1 MYLYPLIMI
10 DAETLSIFHHEV
22 LSHMPRAPKLVTAD
36 NQVMGGTAARLLDWE
51 RARNVIHN
59 AVLLPNLEKRHL
71 IRFCFHGWNK
81 IKMSGHDDWV

>member
-1 MYLYPLIMI
+1 MM
-10 DAETLSIFHHEV
+10 DGETLSIFHHEV

-36 NQVMGGTAARLLDWE
+36 NQGMWGQPFDSSLDWE

-81 IKMSGHDDWV
+81 IKMSGYDDWV